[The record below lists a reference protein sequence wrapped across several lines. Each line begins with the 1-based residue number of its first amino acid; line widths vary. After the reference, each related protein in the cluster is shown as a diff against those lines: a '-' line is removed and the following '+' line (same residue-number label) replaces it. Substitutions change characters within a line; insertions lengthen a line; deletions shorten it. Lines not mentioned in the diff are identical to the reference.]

1 MFFSLSLLRMVA
13 KEIELVTF
21 DGVIMHLHVGI
32 ESWSPSR
39 VIFRSNMVRVSRTTC
54 LKFSIAQ
61 DCFGKNK
68 LRFDLQEKNSLVK
81 TSNHYLGMSFSQ
93 APLRGHVSQGDEW
106 FLWWMYTLQFS
117 LELVGGNLSGGVMW
131 KDYFPSFPLAEQE
144 VVGLNPETGKSF
156 PIREASLLG
165 H

>member
-1 MFFSLSLLRMVA
+1 
-13 KEIELVTF
+13 
-21 DGVIMHLHVGI
+21 
-32 ESWSPSR
+32 
-39 VIFRSNMVRVSRTTC
+39 MVRVSRTTC
-54 LKFSIAQ
+54 FKFSIAQ
-61 DCFGKNK
+61 DCFGKTK

-93 APLRGHVSQGDEW
+93 APLRGHVSQADEW

-117 LELVGGNLSGGVMW
+117 LELVGWSKIPTATSSGINWIGVVATIQGQ
-131 KDYFPSFPLAEQE
+131 KDYFPSLPFAKQE

-156 PIREASLLG
+156 PSREASLLG